1 MSEATKTG
9 RLRSP
14 PYPTLPLQRAI
25 ERADQLYRQERDH
38 AVPLSSAARAWNVSS
53 TSSSPI
59 TIAGALRQYGL
70 IEYDGEGNSKKLRL
84 THEALRILL
93 DRIPTSPERL
103 EALRRAF
110 LKPKVFLE
118 LWEKWKADLPSDQTM
133 QNYLVLERRLADQ
146 APYSEQAAAE
156 LLANYRASRA
166 FAAPTETDIVPSTSD
181 EPQAT
186 EGFSMDT
193 VTAERAQ
200 SASAQPRHAGQ
211 PQAQPATAYSVG
223 SGERVVF
230 VEEGAPGQHVKLL
243 ASGELDHT
251 LLEALEDYVKR
262 LKKRLANSGAVTTN

>member
-1 MSEATKTG
+1 MSESTKTG

-25 ERADQLYRQERDH
+25 ERAEQLYRQERDH
-38 AVPLSSAARAWNVSS
+38 AVPILSAAGAWGVSS

-156 LLANYRASRA
+156 LLANYRASMA
-166 FAAPTETDIVPSTSD
+166 FAAPTDADIIPLAPN

-186 EGFSMDT
+186 EGLSMDA
-193 VTAERAQ
+193 VTEEKTHTTSTQSRPAAQAQ
-200 SASAQPRHAGQ
+200 SHAQP
-211 PQAQPATAYSVG
+211 PVSYPLG

-230 VEEGAPGQHVKLL
+230 VEEGAPGQQIKLV
-243 ASGELDHT
+243 ANGELDET

-262 LKKRLANSGAVTTN
+262 LKKRIVRAAS